1 MSTRFGNASAK
12 RAQLGERNAGLRA
25 RDIIEVGALREAG
38 VDALADF
45 APFVVVDDLGRND
58 DALSVVVEGDVG
70 ELARSDAP
78 MHGADRAR
86 RLAAAGGQRLGRPLL
101 EIGLARGVV
110 VDLARPVGRL
120 RRRDAGDEPLVEIDL
135 EQRQEEFERTN
146 EAPV

>member
-58 DALSVVVEGDVG
+58 DALCVVVEGDVG
-70 ELARSDAP
+70 ELAREALRGGRSVV
-78 MHGADRAR
+78 
-86 RLAAAGGQRLGRPLL
+86 RLNRSP
-101 EIGLARGVV
+101 
-110 VDLARPVGRL
+110 P
-120 RRRDAGDEPLVEIDL
+120 
-135 EQRQEEFERTN
+135 
-146 EAPV
+146 